1 MLNLNV
7 LLCKLEQKDFHM
19 QQGCSCHSLH
29 IIQNRMFFFS
39 FLRLQFSSAFKQGS
53 HATVFTGTFSIEF
66 GILDS
71 CVKKNV
77 LARSEETGYW
87 VR

>member
-1 MLNLNV
+1 
-7 LLCKLEQKDFHM
+7 M

-29 IIQNRMFFFS
+29 LIQNRMFFFS
-39 FLRLQFSSAFKQGS
+39 FLRLQFRVAFKQGS
-53 HATVFTGTFSIEF
+53 HATVSTGTFSTEF

-71 CVKKNV
+71 YVKKNA
-77 LARSEETGYW
+77 LARSEETGHW

>member
-1 MLNLNV
+1 
-7 LLCKLEQKDFHM
+7 
-19 QQGCSCHSLH
+19 
-29 IIQNRMFFFS
+29 MFFFS

-53 HATVFTGTFSIEF
+53 HATVSTGTFSIEF

-71 CVKKNV
+71 YVKKNA

>member
-1 MLNLNV
+1 
-7 LLCKLEQKDFHM
+7 
-19 QQGCSCHSLH
+19 
-29 IIQNRMFFFS
+29 MFFFS

-53 HATVFTGTFSIEF
+53 HAIVSTGTFSIEF